1 MIDLLKDESLDDLD
15 GIGMKIIQKK
25 SGFRFGNDS
34 ICLCYFLK
42 LKRKN
47 TILDIGTGSGIIPLQ
62 TLALYPESRLYG
74 VEIQEDIANMA
85 TRTVK
90 LNHIEDKVTI
100 VNKNIKEFEIDE
112 KIDVIVSNPPYMKTT
127 IGKISDKEIKATSRH
142 ELTLN
147 LEELLVE
154 VKRLLKVGGSFNM
167 VYRTERFNE
176 VILLLN
182 KNNIFPKRCR
192 FIYTK
197 NGRESKLFM
206 IEALKGRRCQLVIE
220 EPLYFYNEDGSYTEE
235 LKSYYYPMD

>member
-1 MIDLLKDESLDDLD
+1 MLDLLEDETLDDLD

-47 TILDIGTGSGIIPLQ
+47 NILDIGTGSGIIPMQ
-62 TLALYPESRLYG
+62 TLALYPESKIYG
-74 VEIQEDIANMA
+74 IEIQEEIANMA
-85 TRTVK
+85 KRSMK
-90 LNHIEDKVTI
+90 YNNLDEKISIINRD
-100 VNKNIKEFEIDE
+100 IKEFSIDE

-176 VILLLN
+176 VLLLLN

-197 NGRESKLFM
+197 PGKDSKLFM
-206 IEALKGRRCQLVIE
+206 IEALKGRRCQLIIE
-220 EPLYFYNEDGSYTEE
+220 EPLYFYNEDGSYSEE
-235 LKSYYYPMD
+235 LKSYY

>member
-1 MIDLLKDESLDDLD
+1 MLDLLKDESLDNLD

-25 SGFRFGNDS
+25 SGFKFGSDS

-42 LKRKN
+42 VKKKN

-62 TLALYPESRLYG
+62 ILALYPQSKIYG
-74 VEIQEDIANMA
+74 VEIQKDIANMA
-85 TRTVK
+85 KRSIKYNK
-90 LNHIEDKVTI
+90 LEDKVI
-100 VNKNIKEFEIDE
+100 IINNNIKEFNIDE
-112 KIDVIVSNPPYMKTT
+112 KIDVIVSNPPYMK
-127 IGKISDKEIKATSRH
+127 INRGKISRKEVKATSRH
-142 ELTLN
+142 EVTLD

-167 VYRTERFNE
+167 IYRTERFNE

-182 KNNIFPKRCR
+182 KHNIFPKRCR

-197 NGRESKLFM
+197 RGKESKLFM

-220 EPLYFYNEDGSYTEE
+220 EPLYFYNEDGRYSEE
-235 LKSYYYPMD
+235 LKSYY

>member
-1 MIDLLKDESLDDLD
+1 MIDLLKDESLDNLD

-34 ICLCYFLK
+34 ICLCYFLRI
-42 LKRKN
+42 KRKN

-62 TLALYPESRLYG
+62 TLALYPQSKIYV

-85 TRTVK
+85 KRSIEYNK
-90 LNHIEDKVTI
+90 LEDKITI
-100 VNKNIKEFEIDE
+100 VNSNIKDFKINE
-112 KIDVIVSNPPYMKTT
+112 KIDLIVSNPPYMKVNK
-127 IGKISDKEIKATSRH
+127 GKVSIKEVKATSRH
-142 ELTLN
+142 ELTLD

-182 KNNIFPKRCR
+182 KHNIFPKRCR

-197 NGRESKLFM
+197 RGKESKLFM
-206 IEALKGRRCQLVIE
+206 VEALKGRRCQLAIE
-220 EPLYFYNEDGSYTEE
+220 EPLYFYNEDGEYSEE
-235 LKSYYYPMD
+235 LKSYY